1 MYTSGTT
8 GKPKAVFLSAGR
20 WIMTARTVALHLG
33 LKRGDKMYTCLPLY
47 HGSDDLR
54 WLGYGFGKEVL
65 APNLLA

>member
-20 WIMTARTVALHLG
+20 WIMTARTIALHLG

-47 HGSDDLR
+47 HGSAQ
-54 WLGYGFGKEVL
+54 GK
-65 APNLLA
+65 NWKS